1 MKQCQFP
8 APGAQRLL
16 SKCNWKSS
24 VLSFLIVPPTLLF
37 CQSQVPKISHASG
50 PPPQS
55 FPPLKDIGVSDRGD
69 SLGVVCKLVCLR
81 QFSLCSP
88 CRFDFPVL
96 GLQMGSVSGGL
107 ACTFLWAWDQLA
119 CSMSA
124 GLVFANP
131 LLQLRKKVWR
141 RLGRMPK
148 IPNSSGTRSDQTVK
162 NPEAL
167 EGLPVTSPLSQV
179 YNNLFLGFLPFN

>member
-1 MKQCQFP
+1 MFIISSTKPLRLSGTDKLFLSGLPGFHPDGLVIMKQCQFP

-88 CRFDFPVL
+88 RRFDFPVL

-107 ACTFLWAWDQLA
+107 ACTFLWAKA
-119 CSMSA
+119 RA
-124 GLVFANP
+124 GTSWLVQC
-131 LLQLRKKVWR
+131 LLGWYLPTPFYSWER
-141 RLGRMPK
+141 RCG
-148 IPNSSGTRSDQTVK
+148 GD
-162 NPEAL
+162 
-167 EGLPVTSPLSQV
+167 
-179 YNNLFLGFLPFN
+179 

>member
-1 MKQCQFP
+1 MFIISSTKPLRLSGTDKLFLSGLPGFHPDGLVIMKQCQFP
-8 APGAQRLL
+8 APGAQWLF

-24 VLSFLIVPPTLLF
+24 VLSFLIVPPTPLF

-50 PPPQS
+50 PPLQS

-88 CRFDFPVL
+88 RRFDFPVL

-107 ACTFLWAWDQLA
+107 ACTFL
-119 CSMSA
+119 
-124 GLVFANP
+124 
-131 LLQLRKKVWR
+131 
-141 RLGRMPK
+141 
-148 IPNSSGTRSDQTVK
+148 
-162 NPEAL
+162 
-167 EGLPVTSPLSQV
+167 
-179 YNNLFLGFLPFN
+179 